1 VSEVSSDAEETLSQ
15 RAYIARRLIG
25 NVYELSGPCK
35 MVVKTIE
42 GKYFTKPFIG
52 EEEFVLGNVYT
63 SKTGKIILVFAT
75 TGQTNLR
82 EVVSVEVPLGQCSL
96 FTNFEQD
103 YSEALYKALFNE
115 GMVEKEV
122 QKDIKDLY
130 ADREDFGSW

>member
-1 VSEVSSDAEETLSQ
+1 MIDFRTDAEASLSL
-15 RAYIARRLIG
+15 RAYTARRLIG
-25 NVYELSGPCK
+25 NIYELSGPCK
-35 MVVKTIE
+35 LVVKTVE

-82 EVVSVEVPLGQCSL
+82 EMVSVEVPLEQCSL
-96 FTNFEQD
+96 FTNLEQD
-103 YSEALYKALFNE
+103 YTEALYEALFNE

>member
-1 VSEVSSDAEETLSQ
+1 MTDFRIDAEESLSQ
-15 RAYIARRLIG
+15 RAYTARRLIG
-25 NVYELSGPCK
+25 NIYELSGPCK
-35 MVVKTIE
+35 LVVKTVE

-82 EVVSVEVPLGQCSL
+82 EMVSVEVPLEQCSL

-103 YSEALYKALFNE
+103 YTQALYEALFND